1 MDKIDLLLEKLNG
14 IIPQSLQK
22 KIDKLDDLND
32 KLKVAEQEFIADDSN
47 ENNESL
53 GEIQDYIEEF
63 EEEIVEQLEALYE
76 KRKEDEAKSRARV
89 VAPQRPIVQQQQQRF
104 NNPAPETPK
113 EEKKESSGVLGLVI
127 GAVLLVGSLGAINYF
142 KNNR

>member
-76 KRKEDEAKSRARV
+76 KRKEEIAKAKEKV
-89 VAPQRPIVQQQQQRF
+89 VAPQRPIVQQQTN
-104 NNPAPETPK
+104 NNPEPETPK

>member
-22 KIDKLDDLND
+22 KIDKLDDLGD

-76 KRKEDEAKSRARV
+76 KRKENDAKEKEKEKV
-89 VAPQRPIVQQQQQRF
+89 IEPQKPIVQQQTN

>member
-76 KRKEDEAKSRARV
+76 KRKEEIAKAKEKV
-89 VAPQRPIVQQQQQRF
+89 VAPQIPIVQQQTN
-104 NNPAPETPK
+104 NNPEPETPK